1 MLDFLDIRTIAFIYF
16 FLSTLLSVLY
26 LLLCAGRRSYPGSL
40 ALGMSVFVISQAF
53 ILFTLQKVIPDF
65 FSIFLF
71 NVFTFSGMALTPIGF
86 RLFMGLA
93 PRYGYYSLIVSA
105 ASVSIFYF
113 TMIDPSYI
121 FRNFTADITY
131 VLFCGETCYI
141 LYARCLKN
149 LMLVSRV
156 TGTVYLLITS
166 FFSIR
171 FSYFFIF
178 RFKDLKY
185 MTDVPGGEL
194 KFFAVATLLVALAV
208 SVSAIFCFMT
218 MVITRLATESKENEN
233 KFKSLFDFAP
243 YPVALSDAANGL
255 VIDVNN
261 KCLEIFESDKKD
273 VIGKTSIELGIL
285 THKQR
290 EKIVKT
296 VVKDKLISDF
306 EIEFITRS
314 GNALNLL
321 LYSCMVEISGTPF
334 LISAFIDNT
343 LRFKY
348 EKEILYSKRLL
359 GEINAQ
365 KDSLLGVIAHD
376 LLGPFSAV
384 REMNKLL
391 INQYDD
397 FGPAEIKSSL
407 EQMNS
412 SHDKAY
418 ALLENLL
425 NWSRA
430 AADKIVFKP
439 VELRPFQIV
448 ENIKEHEKDRIISK
462 KIKFLNRLEDNLAF
476 YCDENMFYSILR
488 NLIVNAIKYSRESG
502 EIVVG
507 GSRDENNSIIWIK
520 DEGIG
525 MSEDE
530 ACKLFKPGKFLSREG
545 TYGEKSFGFGLAI
558 VYDFVTR
565 HGGSVRVESAKDKGS
580 TFFVT
585 LPNRKS

>member
-26 LLLCAGRRSYPGSL
+26 LLLCAGRRSYPGSF
-40 ALGMSVFVISQAF
+40 ALGMSIFIISQSF

-71 NVFTFSGMALTPIGF
+71 NTFTLAGVSLTPIGF
-86 RLFMGLA
+86 RLFLGL
-93 PRYGYYSLIVSA
+93 PPCYGYYALILTA
-105 ASVSIFYF
+105 ASASIFYF
-113 TMIDPSYI
+113 SMINPIYL
-121 FRNFTADITY
+121 FRNFTLDIAY
-131 VLFCGETCYI
+131 ILLCGETCYI
-141 LYARCLKN
+141 LFTGYLKN
-149 LMLVSRV
+149 LKLVSRV
-156 TGTVYLLITS
+156 TGTVYLFITS
-166 FFSIR
+166 FFLIR
-171 FSYFFIF
+171 FSYFLSVKFPEF
-178 RFKDLKY
+178 NY
-185 MTDVPGGEL
+185 MADAPAGEF
-194 KFFAVATLLVALAV
+194 KFFAVSTMLVALV
-208 SVSAIFCFMT
+208 SSVGAIFCFMA
-218 MVITRLATESKENEN
+218 MVITRLAGESRENEK
-233 KFKSLFDFAP
+233 KFGALFEHAP
-243 YPVALSDAANGL
+243 YPVALSDVSNGRI
-255 VIDVNN
+255 IDVNN
-261 KCLEIFESDKKD
+261 KCLEIFESDKKN
-273 VIGKTSIELGIL
+273 VIGKTSIELGII
-285 THKQR
+285 TPAQR
-290 EKIVKT
+290 EEIVRT
-296 VVKDKLISDF
+296 VANEKFISDF

-321 LYSCMVEISGTPF
+321 LYSCMVEISGTSF

-343 LRFKY
+343 LRFRY

-384 REMNKLL
+384 KEMNKLL

-507 GSRDENNSIIWIK
+507 SRDENNSIIWIK

-525 MSEDE
+525 MSEEE